1 MAKPESGLLSKVCYT
16 QFMID
21 MEQRLRRTFSAMAG
35 NEALSDVP
43 DEAAAADLLAWAEAL
58 AKYYVL
64 QTGDM
69 EDPVAEEFLSP
80 YMRALRTLMR
90 AIGRWAVESDQATR
104 LQWWARIE
112 QSAKTIYGEQFTLP
126 AMEEVVAQLPAEA
139 GTQQIVAF
147 LKELIENQAPKG

>member
-21 MEQRLRRTFSAMAG
+21 MEQRLRRTLSAMAG

-139 GTQQIVAF
+139 GTRQIVAF

>member
-1 MAKPESGLLSKVCYT
+1 
-16 QFMID
+16 
-21 MEQRLRRTFSAMAG
+21 MAG

-43 DEAAAADLLAWAEAL
+43 DEAAAADLLAWAEEL
-58 AKYYVL
+58 AKYYVR

-69 EDPVAEEFLSP
+69 EDAAAEEFLSP
-80 YMRALRTLMR
+80 YLRALRTLMR

-112 QSAKTIYGEQFTLP
+112 QSAITIYGEQFTLP

>member
-1 MAKPESGLLSKVCYT
+1 
-16 QFMID
+16 
-21 MEQRLRRTFSAMAG
+21 MAG

-43 DEAAAADLLAWAEAL
+43 DEAAAADMLAWAEEL

-69 EDPVAEEFLSP
+69 EDAAAEEFLSP

-90 AIGRWAVESDQATR
+90 AIGRWAVESDQTAR

-112 QSAKTIYGEQFTLP
+112 QSAKTLYGEQFSLP
-126 AMEEVVAQLPAEA
+126 GMEEVVAQLPAGA
-139 GTQQIVAF
+139 SVQQIVAF